1 MPPITHSHSK
11 IIIEPL
17 NLGLGADFRAPA
29 AKHNR
34 HGLALRPTTD

>member
-17 NLGLGADFRAPA
+17 NLGMGADCRAHND
-29 AKHNR
+29 KHNQHR
-34 HGLALRPTTD
+34 QSLRPTTD